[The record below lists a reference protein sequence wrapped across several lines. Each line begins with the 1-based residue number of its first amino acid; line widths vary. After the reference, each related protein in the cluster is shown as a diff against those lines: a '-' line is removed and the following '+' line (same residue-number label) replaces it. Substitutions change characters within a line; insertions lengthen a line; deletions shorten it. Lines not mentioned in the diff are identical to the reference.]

1 MVVQGREC
9 RVSGRARPVWRPFF
23 VSVSGH
29 GPAEGVGRVAH
40 L

>member
-9 RVSGRARPVWRPFF
+9 RVDGKAWPVWRPFF
-23 VSVSGH
+23 VSMSGY
-29 GPAEGVGRVAH
+29 GPAEGLGRVAH